1 MGVFQN
7 NLMGAAA
14 AAASA
19 GGGDFY
25 DYQIANSVRNSYDQ
39 NGTMLRTP
47 GTPSSTTTMTLSM
60 WIQKQTAFPYANGY
74 SSEGVKNLL
83 FTSGSGSGYIFITTD
98 APGLKVEV
106 GGVGYLITNA
116 LLRDTNS
123 WYHIV
128 LRVDT
133 TQGTTANR
141 VRFYINGVEPT
152 YSNVTAQSISQN
164 AAFPLCA
171 SGVAQGIGGVSGIGH
186 GVIGTDTT
194 FAEVVFNDG
203 QSYGPDSYGETKN
216 GVWIPKDPS
225 GLTFGNQGF
234 HLNFASS
241 GDLGNDVSGNNN
253 DFAIANIPA
262 SDQLLSSPTFNSD
275 SNGGNFNT
283 LNAIDKNSADTGLLN
298 GGLTLTTTSSD
309 RRSAFG
315 TMGVSSGKWYFES
328 RQINDTSS
336 NGYPLGIQRISEGLQ
351 WKNWTH
357 YIGSAVSVYDYSY
370 AMYNKGAGDTS
381 EKVYNDTWTTLSSSS
396 AGVAGTIFQM
406 AFDLDAGKIWFGINN
421 TWTNSGNPSTAANP
435 VFTSLAAGTYATALS
450 ISLSGSHDYF
460 THNYGQ
466 DGTFAG
472 TLTGGAIGTA
482 TDATGYGAFKYAPP
496 TDFLALCS
504 GNLPV
509 ADAIDPAQTSS
520 DYPQELF
527 SPTLYTGTG
536 ADINVPVGFQ
546 PDWTWVKK
554 RNGGY
559 NHAVYDSSR
568 GVTKYLTPDDARA
581 EVTSANTLKAF
592 ISNGFTFGSDATGNE
607 NNASMV
613 SWNWR
618 ANGGTTA
625 SNGNG
630 DIASVTQ
637 VDPSGGFS
645 IVTYTGSGTAGNT
658 IGHGLSTTPEMII
671 IKNRSSVDSWAVYH
685 SSLGNTIHFAL
696 DTDAA
701 QVTSSA
707 YWNST
712 SPTSTVFTVG
722 TGDALNQ
729 NTKNYVAYCFANI
742 EGYCKLGSYVGNANN
757 DGPFLYTGFKPAFFM
772 CKPILQGNW
781 RIQDNKRTPVNI
793 ANKTLF
799 PNSAS
804 AELSNDSNDI
814 DILSNGIKFRANDSD
829 YNQAT
834 TFVYLAFAENPF
846 KYATAR

>member
-19 GGGDFY
+19 GGSAFY
-25 DYQIANSVRNSYDQ
+25 DHQITQSVRLGDTGY
-39 NGTMLRTP
+39 LKR
-47 GTPSSTTTMTLSM
+47 TPSSAGNRATWTFST
-60 WIQKQTAFPYANGY
+60 WIKLT
-74 SSEGVKNLL
+74 NLGINSNADQSGAIL
-83 FTSGSGSGYIFITTD
+83 NAGTSGNQDGFYRLNYETTKLFSSSAEANFFFSTGVYRDTSAWYHVVWKQSGGTATVYVNGVA
-98 APGLKVEV
+98 APGATASVSGNTAVNNNVIHCIGGASNSLGEKPLK
-106 GGVGYLITNA
+106 GYLAETIMIDGTA
-116 LLRDTNS
+116 L
-123 WYHIV
+123 
-128 LRVDT
+128 
-133 TQGTTANR
+133 
-141 VRFYINGVEPT
+141 
-152 YSNVTAQSISQN
+152 
-164 AAFPLCA
+164 
-171 SGVAQGIGGVSGIGH
+171 
-186 GVIGTDTT
+186 
-194 FAEVVFNDG
+194 
-203 QSYGPDSYGETKN
+203 GPDSFGEEKN
-216 GVWIPKDPS
+216 GVWIPKDAS
-225 GLTFGNQGF
+225 GLTFGTNGF
-234 HLNFASS
+234 HLDYASS
-241 GDLGNDVSGNNN
+241 SDLGNDVSGNNN
-253 DFAIANIPA
+253 DWTSVNLAA
-262 SDQLLSSPTFNSD
+262 SDKTLDSPTFNSD
-275 SNGGNFNT
+275 SNGGNWNT
-283 LNAIDKNSADTGLLN
+283 LNAIDLNSADAGLSD
-298 GGLTLTTTSSD
+298 GGLTLTTTSSN

-315 TMGVSSGKWYFES
+315 TMGVSTGKWYFES
-328 RQINDTSS
+328 RQINDTAS
-336 NGYPLGIQRISEGLQ
+336 NNYPIGIQRISEGLQ

-357 YIGSAVSVYDYSY
+357 YIGSAVSTYDYSY

-381 EKVYNDTWTTLSSSS
+381 EKVYNDVWTTLTTSS

-435 VFTSLAAGTYATALS
+435 VFTSLASGTYATALS

-472 TLTGGAIGTA
+472 TLTGGDIGTE

-504 GNLPV
+504 GNLPT
-509 ADAIDPAQTSS
+509 ADAIDPAQTDD

-527 SPTLYTGTG
+527 STTLYTGTN
-536 ADINVPVGFQ
+536 ADINVPVGFKS
-546 PDWTWVKK
+546 DWVWLKNRSAT
-554 RNGGY
+554 Y
-559 NHAVYDSSR
+559 NNYLFDSNR
-568 GVTKYLTPDDARA
+568 GVTKIISSDRA
-581 EVTSANTLKAF
+581 NAESTTAESLKAF
-592 ISNGFTFGSDATGNE
+592 ISTGFTYGDDATGNE
-607 NNASMV
+607 GSASMV

-658 IGHGLSTTPEMII
+658 IGHGLSTTPEMIM

-729 NTKNYVAYCFANI
+729 NTKNYVAYCFTNI
-742 EGYCKLGSYVGNANN
+742 EGYCKVGSYVGNAVN
-757 DGPFLYTGFKPAFFM
+757 DGPFVYTGFKPAFFM
-772 CKPILQGNW
+772 CKPIVTGNW
-781 RIQDNKRTPVNI
+781 RIQDTTRAPFNV

-799 PNSAS
+799 PNSTA

-814 DILSNGIKFRANDSD
+814 DILSNGIKLRANDSD

-834 TFVYLAFAENPF
+834 TFVYLAFAKNPF